1 MLSNQA
7 HHFFNLMFFVKLII
21 SAISTSMN
29 EELIAS
35 LKYYLLAT
43 PYSIVKLFF
52 VIYLFIFTVY
62 EEIVLNLLLF
72 Y

>member
-43 PYSIVKLFF
+43 PYSIVKLFLWYT
-52 VIYLFIFTVY
+52 YLF
-62 EEIVLNLLLF
+62 LLF
-72 Y
+72 MKK